1 MSDIPFASA
10 AELARRVRTEEVSP
24 VAVVD
29 AYLERIA
36 GRNDITNAYV
46 TVIEDDARERA
57 REIEE
62 TIARGENPGPLCGV
76 PVALK
81 DLFGFKAGVPA
92 TMGSAAVGE
101 FVPEESAVV
110 TERLERAGAVVLGTT
125 NAPEFG
131 HKLVTENPLHGR
143 TGTPFDPERISG
155 GSSGGSAAAVADGL
169 AAFAQGSDA
178 GGSIRIPASC
188 CGVYGIKP
196 SFGRVPNA
204 GRPDA
209 FAMASPFVSTGP
221 LARTV
226 EDAALALD
234 VFTGPHPSDPHS
246 LPEPGTAYREA
257 MQRDTSDLT
266 VAYSP
271 DLGLFNVAESVRE
284 VVDESVEDLAGVVDS
299 VEQTDPPYEGTLSD
313 LRYAFTQSTTVLFA
327 SLVDG
332 LEAEGYIDDGDRE
345 RLMASTGT
353 MVRIGEDS
361 GALAYKRADRP
372 RTAFYDVV
380 ESVLAE
386 YDLLVAPTAAVPP
399 FKHGRDGPANIDGQS
414 VTNPVVDWC
423 LTWPFNLTGHPVAS
437 IPAGFID
444 GLPVGLQVVGRRHA
458 DDVVLAASGAL
469 ERVRPWQNAYPP
481 AEG

>member
-1 MSDIPFASA
+1 MSEIPFTSA
-10 AELARRVRTEEVSP
+10 AALARRVRAGELSP
-24 VAVVD
+24 VAVVN
-29 AYLERIA
+29 ASLERIA
-36 GRNDITNAYV
+36 ARNDVTNAYV
-46 TVIEDDARERA
+46 TVIAEDARERA
-57 REIEE
+57 REIEMA
-62 TIARGENPGPLCGV
+62 IDRGENPGPLCGV

-101 FVPEESAVV
+101 FIPEESAVA
-110 TERLERAGAVVLGTT
+110 TERLEAAGAVVLGTT

-143 TGTPFDPERISG
+143 TGTPFAPERVSG

-169 AAFAQGSDA
+169 AAVAQGSDT
-178 GGSIRIPASC
+178 GGSIRIPAAN

-204 GRPDA
+204 LRPDG
-209 FAMASPFVSTGP
+209 FGMTTPFSSTGP

-234 VFTGPHPSDPHS
+234 VFSGPHSSDPHS
-246 LPEPGTAYREA
+246 LPEPETSYREA
-257 MQRDTSDLT
+257 TERPTDDLA

-271 DLGLFNVAESVRE
+271 DLGLFDVAEDVLA
-284 VVDESVEDLAGVVDS
+284 VADDAVTDLASVVS
-299 VEQTDPPYEGTLSD
+299 HVERADPPYEGTLSD
-313 LRYAFTQSTTVLFA
+313 LRYAFTQTTTVLFA

-332 LEAEGYIDDGDRE
+332 LEAEGKLEEDDRE
-345 RLMASTGT
+345 QLMPSTRT
-353 MVRIGEDS
+353 MVRIGEDTE
-361 GALAYKRADRP
+361 ALAYKRADRP
-372 RTAFYDVV
+372 RTAFYDAV

-386 YDLLVAPTAAVPP
+386 YDLLVSPTAAVPP
-399 FKHGRDGPANIDGQS
+399 FEHGRDGPRDIDGES
-414 VTNPVVDWC
+414 VANPVVDWC

-437 IPAGFID
+437 IPAGFVD

-458 DDVVLAASGAL
+458 EDTVLAASAAL
-469 ERVRPWQNAYPP
+469 ERVRPWDEAYPP
-481 AEG
+481 GE